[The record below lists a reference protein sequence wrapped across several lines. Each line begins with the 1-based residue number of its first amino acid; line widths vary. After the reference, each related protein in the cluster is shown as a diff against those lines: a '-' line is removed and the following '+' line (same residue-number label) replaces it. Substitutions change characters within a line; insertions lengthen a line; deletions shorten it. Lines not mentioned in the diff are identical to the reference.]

1 MVSQYVV
8 SAMWYSQCKATMIWN
23 AMDSC
28 DERSSIAVGLLCKD
42 GLGVHLFSD
51 SGLHG
56 ALLLLY

>member
-1 MVSQYVV
+1 
-8 SAMWYSQCKATMIWN
+8 MIWN

-28 DERSSIAVGLLCKD
+28 DERSSIAVGLLYKD